1 MIPIVFRRPSP
12 RTLVAFT
19 AFLLMASVANAQSDL
34 ENVIVETYYIS
45 NAVDAVPNE
54 EGGTLAEGSKTYRVY
69 LDLCDGCALLA
80 IYGSAEHPLDISS
93 TSPFYN
99 NPDRGKTYGHEI
111 TNGAL
116 DENAV
121 ALDSWL
127 SLGGASNQ
135 RFGVLKTEDPD
146 AASEELFPNDLD
158 MLSNEDPGAGIPL
171 TVADGLVQDTIST
184 QPDGF
189 IPLGIL
195 PDSIFGD
202 STQAMSFSTDSTRIN
217 CQMPGMKGHGEGN
230 KVLVA
235 QLTTTGDLTFC
246 LNVEIVRAD
255 SSVVRYVSSD
265 TLLADDEVP
274 SGLLCYPPVCGCMD
288 PDFLEYDPTVG
299 CDDGSCATAIV
310 FGCLDEAACNF
321 NPDANF
327 HLAALCCYGPDSC
340 NGLDPQLV
348 CPGVGIDEPVAL
360 VDPAVFPNPAKDVLN
375 VILPSVA
382 NDPVDL
388 YLLDRTGRLVFQT
401 RLASGAASG
410 QLDLSRFEH
419 GVYLLRIVAGDRQ
432 WAEVVVKS

>member
-1 MIPIVFRRPSP
+1 VFRSLSP
-12 RTLVAFT
+12 RTLIALI
-19 AFLLMASVANAQSDL
+19 ASLLIAVMVSAQSDL

-93 TSPFYN
+93 TAPFYN

-116 DENAV
+116 DENTV

-135 RFGVLKTEDPD
+135 RFGVLKSEDPD
-146 AASEELFPNDLD
+146 TTSTVLFPNDLD
-158 MLSNEDPGAGIPL
+158 MLGNQDTGAGIPL
-171 TVADGLVQDTIST
+171 TTADGLVQDTIST
-184 QPDGF
+184 QPPGF
-189 IPLGIL
+189 IPLGL
-195 PDSIFGD
+195 SPDSIFGD
-202 STQAMSFSTDSTRIN
+202 STHATSFITDSTRIN
-217 CQMPGMKGHGEGN
+217 CQMPGMKGHGVGN

-235 QLTTTGDLTFC
+235 QLTTTGELTFC

-265 TLLADDEVP
+265 TLLAADEVP

-327 HLAALCCYGPDSC
+327 NLSALCCYGPDSC
-340 NGLDPQLV
+340 NGLDPQIV
-348 CPGVGIDEPVAL
+348 CPGVGVDEPVTT
-360 VDPAVFPNPAKDVLN
+360 VRPAVFPNPASDLVNVVL
-375 VILPSVA
+375 PDRA
-382 NDPVDL
+382 KDPVDL
-388 YLLDRTGRLVFQT
+388 YLIDRTGRLVFQT
-401 RLASGAASG
+401 RLISGAASG
-410 QLDLSRFEH
+410 QLDLSRFER
-419 GVYLLRIVAGDRQ
+419 GLYLLRIVAGDRQ
-432 WAEVVVKS
+432 WAEVIVKG

>member
-1 MIPIVFRRPSP
+1 MIPPVFRRLSP
-12 RTLVAFT
+12 RTLVALT
-19 AFLLMASVANAQSDL
+19 ASLLIGAMATAQSDL

-54 EGGTLAEGSKTYRVY
+54 EGGTLPEGSKTYRVY

-93 TSPFYN
+93 TAPFYN

-116 DENAV
+116 DENTV

-146 AASEELFPNDLD
+146 ATSEVLFPNDLG
-158 MLSNEDPGAGIPL
+158 MLANEDPGAGIPL
-171 TVADGLVQDTIST
+171 AVADGLVQDTVST
-184 QPDGF
+184 QPPGF
-189 IPLGIL
+189 IPLGL
-195 PDSIFGD
+195 TPDSVFGD
-202 STQAMSFSTDSTRIN
+202 STQALSFVTDSTRIT
-217 CQMPGMKGHGEGN
+217 CQLPGMKGHGDGS

-255 SSVVRYVSSD
+255 STVIRFVSSD
-265 TLLADDEVP
+265 TLLAADEVP

-310 FGCLDEAACNF
+310 FGCLDTAACNF

-327 HLAALCCYGPDSC
+327 NLTALCCYGPDSC

-348 CPGVGIDEPVAL
+348 CPGVGIDEPVSV
-360 VDPAVFPNPAKDVLN
+360 VDPAVFPNPVMDLLN
-375 VILPSVA
+375 VTLPNVVKA
-382 NDPVDL
+382 PVDFF
-388 YLLDRTGRLVFQT
+388 LLDRTGRLVFRT
-401 RLASGAASG
+401 RVGSGAASG
-410 QLDLSRFEH
+410 QLDLSRFDR
-419 GVYLLRIVAGDRQ
+419 GVYLLRIVAGERQ
-432 WAEVVVKS
+432 WAEVVVKN